1 MRVIKL
7 LSLLIIGCLISY
19 YIYLVHTGEA
29 QNILNHIRN
38 LGVLGGIIGT
48 AVQTLTNIIPVPG
61 EFISI
66 ALMEIYG
73 PVWGGLFAWLGGI
86 AGAVGALYLTKWI
99 AKPFF
104 ANMAQPYLE
113 KMDEFIQKRGQVG
126 LLLIRFVPFVPYHL
140 VNYAAGILNVKLWG
154 FIWTT
159 AIGILPF
166 TLAMSALYA
175 GVRQGSWIWG
185 IAGLGIVVML
195 VSISWCVSSSSRN
208 RRAEQLNRP
217 SNHPELIQRSSK

>member
-1 MRVIKL
+1 MRVIKVF
-7 LSLLIIGCLISY
+7 SFLIIGCLIGY
-19 YIYLVHTGEA
+19 YIYVVHTGEA
-29 QNILNHIRN
+29 QNILDHIRN
-38 LGVLGGIIGT
+38 LGVLGCIIGI

-73 PVWGGLFAWLGGI
+73 PVWGGLFAWIGGI
-86 AGAVGALYLTKWI
+86 TGAVGALYLTKWI

-113 KMDEFIQKRGQVG
+113 KMDEFIQKREHVG

-175 GVRQGSWIWG
+175 GLRHGLWMWGSV
-185 IAGLGIVVML
+185 GLGIVVIL
-195 VSISWCVSSSSRN
+195 ITISLYVSSHSRY
-208 RRAEQLNRP
+208 RRNEQLN
-217 SNHPELIQRSSK
+217 H